1 MVGCGAG
8 SSASNCGIS
17 ATDVG
22 SAGAGTGTAPSS
34 STGSARSVSVFFFSA
49 LVAASAFGAVTVQ
62 VGIRAGRSSLV
73 PGYGHTAAH
82 RARQAVNTAAMVILF
97 FILLPPLWM

>member
-8 SSASNCGIS
+8 SSVSNCGIS

-34 STGSARSVSVFFFSA
+34 GSARSVSVFFFSA

-62 VGIRAGRSSLV
+62 VGIGAGRSSLV